1 MRTIFALGLLVCVL
15 IIMSASVLA
24 ATSFSGV
31 QTGSARFVQYQQSP
45 DLQRYYGSQQQEYW
59 PILGN
64 TNETCRA
71 RQDLLIQ
78 VAPIGCQPAVVRSD
92 LLAEQNVPVF
102 CQIDALRLNPLL
114 DIKQIRSIGFSSRSY
129 PKEVSGVSFHPARAA
144 LRTNSQLLGDPFLNN
159 IGYAVVLLK
168 RAPNEIGLPDFVN
181 FTVQARIEYN
191 ANNAF
196 GVGES
201 VMLLE
206 PVSDDEWLG
215 ERNKNSFLKGKY
227 FVRLESV
234 DAEQAVVSFYK
245 GDRRVNRVSVRRGE
259 KSNSGLYIPG
269 SYCQGEVRVVYEG
282 AELPKPSVRLQVDDD
297 VLSLYEGASFLNN
310 KCRVNKLRATNS
322 SGGEVEISCGSDRFV
337 LRIAPRELQQGDSV
351 YRFVDGA
358 VKKEDGAWI
367 IDSVKKDKSGEINY
381 TLKQET
387 KEDITVNA
395 ISVRPASDG
404 VLYEAEYSG
413 ELKTAYDNAIAEYQR
428 VAELY
433 PDEKSTKS
441 ELEGVSKYG
450 EYALSRA
457 ISLAEMIGKER
468 SVVELMNRYLTIYPD
483 GERADE
489 YTLALNNYYQY
500 DLRNAVTVVDVDGAT
515 PSTLRLLGVE
525 QPRQTSRAD
534 FFFAGRLISDVPLGA
549 NISLADKK
557 SMTLDKIEKE
567 SADVTVYCS
576 EERGKRSVS
585 LRLDDTQSLCGG
597 VLKLEDVE
605 SASVARIRL
614 LPGSVRG
621 AGIETNVTIG
631 VGIEK
636 RAFKLT
642 PEKTN
647 ERLEEL
653 NKTIK
658 RWDQLSTNLGNVVK
672 GMKAACFATAGVLTV
687 KNFVT
692 GLSGEALARKNVMQ
706 GPNGW
711 TEWCGKAV
719 NGQIAG
725 VSYESVGECYSAKSV
740 DIQRDVEGMTRRIAA
755 QNKKIKDIESSSDI
769 SSSDGLFGER
779 VDGTAAAARYAD
791 GFDASTKNTQITLA
805 NGQTKTV
812 GALTSEQNGKRYAT
826 YEEAK
831 EMQLYA
837 SVLNDAS
844 SSDVAKDAAR
854 ERLKHVGGLVNERVN
869 VQGSRDS
876 WSQSAGTQVEIFT
889 SKDSVNAHY
898 YGQTLGQK
906 DYGLTIDG
914 TNLKSDTPVQVVGV
928 ERDGVLT
935 PYLAVLHDSGD
946 GNYGAKGYYELTKDG
961 SLTAVTPAS
970 LITSLSNS
978 RIGTFSKLDQTTCFN
993 KINNPKIQYYESEP
1007 YKGMPAVVPFDIE
1020 QGWYAGTR
1028 QTLAGFGNV
1037 KAFQSSG
1044 RPTSFWVCNVGGDH
1058 EIDFFV
1064 SGFDDD
1070 ECQQFNVET
1079 GAPLDSFACL
1089 DERGTKRLVDRA
1101 VRALQDAAQQRKDGS
1116 RFARIE
1122 GQTIEIGN
1130 PAMNLPGTQCQDF
1143 MSPSDCKL
1151 LFNVCDPV
1159 ICPASRCNLGG
1170 TYNVP
1175 DVIQS
1180 GIAGSALLCLP
1191 NIREGIAV
1199 PVCLTGIKAGID
1211 GYLSILKSYQSCLQ
1225 ESLVSG
1231 QYVGICDEVTAVY
1244 MCEFFWRQAA
1254 PVANV
1259 LLPKLIEFAYGQG
1272 QARGGGEYLTTQS
1285 AWDNAQASVNYFTQS
1300 YAVNSLQA
1308 FNIRSVEEAGTP
1320 FCRAFVSATAPSKID
1335 ALIEPD
1341 SPPQFH
1347 AWFSTIPY
1355 SDATVPAT
1363 AQYKVFYHIFAGNDR
1378 GVSYSVYLKD
1388 PPATSYYQ
1396 TTPIVSVASNFVP
1409 RGQAASETR
1418 DFTAPTGY
1426 QQLCVRIDDKEECGF
1441 KQVSTSFAV
1450 DYVRDQFA
1458 SDEINQRDITSEKE
1472 CVSGR
1477 ASPLALLNPNVQEA
1491 AQEAIDPAVYN
1502 RGVTRIC
1509 ATANPG
1515 RNSDP
1520 SRFLDVGSCG
1530 ESRVRCWLDVQSV
1543 DRAIS
1548 VENVGVRNATLSEF
1562 QSDVRVQL
1570 GNQIEYLYGEG
1581 ENELIEALTQEVTK
1595 FEGDSSLNAQA
1606 RIQQSRILAEKSDKL
1621 NDQVLLPNLKAH
1633 LIVLRGRVYEAVA
1646 KALHLPLK
1654 EKSNGQITSADNVA
1668 GAVVAPTGVVRLE
1681 KEYTPRERISF
1692 VVNNIILTNLYVE
1705 GSNIKSGSGLTLTRI
1720 GVVGADGIITLLPGA
1735 ANDANLI
1742 KLSRENNIDL
1752 YHTLN
1757 GARLQDGNVELV
1769 FDNGVVN
1776 LCRIE
1781 FSQGDTIKTSGTFGL
1796 EDLEIVFKGCE
1807 KHLNKAEV
1815 AVMFSPRDISGQ
1827 SVRLDTFM
1835 YDATSCNYRVSLTRI
1850 TNNVFPGI
1858 GTLRA
1863 VLQNVDGAI
1872 AEGSFEIVG
1881 TQKGVTP
1888 AGILISSD
1896 SCQQ

>member
-1 MRTIFALGLLVCVL
+1 MKAIFAWGLLVCVL
-15 IIMSASVLA
+15 ILMSASAFA
-24 ATSFSGV
+24 ATGFSGV

-129 PKEVSGVSFHPARAA
+129 PKEISGVSFHPARAA

-168 RAPNEIGLPDFVN
+168 RVPNETGLPDFVN

-206 PVSDDEWLG
+206 PVSDEEWLS

-234 DAEQAVVSFYK
+234 DAEQAVVSFYE
-245 GDRRVNRVSVRRGE
+245 GDRRVNRVTVRRGE

-282 AELPKPSVRLQVDDD
+282 SELPKPSVRLQVDDD

-310 KCRVNKLRATNS
+310 KCRVNKLRASNS
-322 SGGEVEISCGSDRFV
+322 SGGEVEISCGSERFV
-337 LRIAPRELQQGDSV
+337 LRIAPRELQKGDSV

-358 VKKEDGAWI
+358 VNTSDGVWI
-367 IDSVKKDKSGEINY
+367 IDNVKKDNSGEINY
-381 TLKQET
+381 TLKQ
-387 KEDITVNA
+387 KDKSDIIINA
-395 ISVRPASDG
+395 NEVRPASDG
-404 VLYEAEYSG
+404 VLYEAEHSG
-413 ELKTAYDNAIAEYQR
+413 ELKVAYDHAIAQYQR

-441 ELEGVSKYG
+441 ELEGVSRFG

-457 ISLAEMIGKER
+457 ISLAELMGKER
-468 SVVELMNRYLTIYPD
+468 SAVELMNSYIGKYPD
-483 GERADE
+483 GGRASE
-489 YTLALNNYYQY
+489 YALTLNSHYQY

-515 PSTLRLLGVE
+515 PSTLRLLSVE
-525 QPRQTSRAD
+525 QPRQTSRAS
-534 FFFAGRLISDVPLGA
+534 FSFAGRPIPDVPLGA
-549 NISLADKK
+549 SITLTNGKN
-557 SMTLDKIEKE
+557 MTLDKIEKE
-567 SADVTVYCS
+567 SASVTVYCP
-576 EERGKRSVS
+576 EERKRSVS
-585 LRLDDTQSLCGG
+585 LRLDETQSLCGG

-621 AGIETNVTIG
+621 VGIETNVTIG

-725 VSYESVGECYSAKSV
+725 VSYESVGQCYSAKSV
-740 DIQRDVEGMTRRIAA
+740 DIQRDVESMTRKIAA
-755 QNKKIKDIESSSDI
+755 ENKRIKDIESSSDI

-791 GFDASTKNTQITLA
+791 SFDASTKNTQITLA
-805 NGQTKTV
+805 NGQNKTI
-812 GALTSEQNGKRYAT
+812 GELTSEQNEKRYAT
-826 YEEAK
+826 YEETK

-844 SSDVAKDAAR
+844 SSNVAKDAAR
-854 ERLKHVGGLVNERVN
+854 ERLKRVGGLVNERVN

-906 DYGLTIDG
+906 DYGLSFDVAN
-914 TNLKSDTPVQVVGV
+914 NLSADTPVQVVGV
-928 ERDGVLT
+928 EQNGVVK
-935 PYLAVLHDSGD
+935 PYLAVLQDSGD
-946 GNYGAKGYYELTKDG
+946 GVYGAKEYYELNKDT
-961 SLTAVTPAS
+961 LQVTNSSPVF
-970 LITSLSNS
+970 LPNS

-993 KINNPKIQYYESEP
+993 KMSNPKIQYYESEP
-1007 YKGMPAVVPFDIE
+1007 YKGMPAVVPFDVE

-1170 TYNVP
+1170 AYNVP

-1225 ESLVSG
+1225 ESQISG

-1259 LLPKLIEFAYGQG
+1259 LLPKLVQFAYGQG

-1308 FNIRSVEEAGTP
+1308 FNIRSIEEAGTP

-1396 TTPIVSVASNFVP
+1396 TTPIVVVASNFVP

-1477 ASPLALLNPNVQEA
+1477 VNPMALLNPNVQEA

-1515 RNSDP
+1515 RNTDP

-1530 ESRVRCWLDVQSV
+1530 ETRVRCWLDVQSV

-1548 VENVGVRNATLSEF
+1548 VENAGVRNATLSEF
-1562 QSDVRVQL
+1562 QNDVRVQL
-1570 GNQIEYLYGEG
+1570 GNQTKYLYGEG
-1581 ENELIEALTQEVTK
+1581 ENKLIEALEISVAD
-1595 FEGDSSLNAQA
+1595 FEKNAKSLLEPG
-1606 RIQQSRILAEKSDKL
+1606 RTQQSRILAEEADKL
-1621 NDQVLLPNLKAH
+1621 YDKVLLPNLKAH

-1646 KALHLPLK
+1646 RTLHLPLA
-1654 EKSNGQITSADNVA
+1654 ETSTQASGGDVGAVAASADA
-1668 GAVVAPTGVVRLE
+1668 VRLE
-1681 KEYTPRERISF
+1681 KAYTPRYRISF
-1692 VVNNIILTNLYVE
+1692 VINGKNVSELYVE
-1705 GSNIKSGSGLTLTRI
+1705 GSSIKLASGLTPEPLGVI
-1720 GVVGADGIITLLPGA
+1720 GAYGIITFLPGIV
-1735 ANDANLI
+1735 NNVNLQA
-1742 KLSRENNIDL
+1742 LSRQTGIDL
-1752 YHTLN
+1752 YRTLN
-1757 GARLQDGNVELV
+1757 GASLQDGNVELV
-1769 FDNGVVN
+1769 LGSDGVVMACRVEFMQGGVVN
-1776 LCRIE
+1776 V
-1781 FSQGDTIKTSGTFGL
+1781 SGTFGL
-1796 EDLEIVFKGCE
+1796 EDLEIVFIGCDDYL
-1807 KHLNKAEV
+1807 KKSEV
-1815 AVMFSPRDISGQ
+1815 VVTFIPQDPLGQ
-1827 SVRLDTFM
+1827 SVRLEPFA
-1835 YDATSCNYRVSLTRI
+1835 YDNAVCNYRVSLTSV

-1858 GTLRA
+1858 GTLR
-1863 VLQNVDGAI
+1863 VELQNRQGVI
-1872 AEGSFEIVG
+1872 AEGSFEIE
-1881 TQKGVTP
+1881 GVRDGETP
-1888 AGILISSD
+1888 TGILIYGD
-1896 SCQQ
+1896 NCP